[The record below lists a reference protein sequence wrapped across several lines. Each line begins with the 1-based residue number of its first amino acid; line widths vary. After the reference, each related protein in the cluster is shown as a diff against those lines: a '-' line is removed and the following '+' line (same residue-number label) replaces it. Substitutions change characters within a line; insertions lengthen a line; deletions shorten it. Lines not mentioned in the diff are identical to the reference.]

1 MFDSVNTNPDYTFT
15 NSDNRLGTNETLKIL
30 TKFFENA
37 DSNQNGQLHSVA
49 QKTAERLPSS
59 DQANL
64 IKKTKDKDKESDFNV
79 SNLFKK
85 DEDSEDENN
94 QLLIDKKT
102 SSITVSFDSL
112 AAAVG
117 ASDDKVSK
125 SQLIA
130 FLQILMSEKDKG
142 EDKNSEIAFLK
153 SLIAKFD
160 TLSKGEDYITSFHGV
175 KDPQDYTTITK
186 EQVTPPIDIRI

>member
-15 NSDNRLGTNETLKIL
+15 NSENRLGTNETLKIL

-37 DSNQNGQLHSVA
+37 DTNKNGQLHSIA
-49 QKTAERLPSS
+49 QKTAERLPAN
-59 DQANL
+59 DQSNL
-64 IKKTKDKDKESDFNV
+64 IKKTKDKDKESDFEV
-79 SNLFKK
+79 SKLFQR
-85 DEDSEDENN
+85 DDDSEDENN
-94 QLLIDKKT
+94 QLLFDGKT

-117 ASDDKVSK
+117 ASDDKVTK

-130 FLQILMSEKDKG
+130 FLQVLVSKTDKG

-160 TLSKGEDYITSFHGV
+160 TLSKGEDYITSFQGV

-186 EQVTPPIDIRI
+186 EQVTPPIDIRV